1 MELKLSSLKD
11 ITRVK
16 TPKYNVEEVIKNTK
30 ENPIWLHFG
39 AGNIFRGYIARL
51 QDDLLNQGLCDKG
64 IIAAE
69 TFDFEII
76 DQIYDAYDNL
86 TMLATLSATKPV
98 DYRIVAS
105 VVEGV
110 KASKVE
116 RLKEIS
122 GFMVI
127 EIISACFVSNSPT
140 RRS

>member
-11 ITRVK
+11 ITCVK

-51 QDDLLNQGLCDKG
+51 QDDLLNHGLCDKG

-116 RLKEIS
+116 RLKEIIR
-122 GFMVI
+122 GLY
-127 EIISACFVSNSPT
+127 
-140 RRS
+140 